1 MKYIGDRP
9 LADPEAAVR
18 KILEIASHFFPALA
32 RMAKTLA

>member
-18 KILEIASHFFPALA
+18 KILEIASDFPALA